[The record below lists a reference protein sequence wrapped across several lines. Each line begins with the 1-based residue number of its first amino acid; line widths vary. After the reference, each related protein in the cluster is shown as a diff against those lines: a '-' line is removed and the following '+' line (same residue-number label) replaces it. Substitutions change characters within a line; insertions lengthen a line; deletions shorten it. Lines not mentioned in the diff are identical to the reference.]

1 MIKKIIILYI
11 LCEIFQ
17 NRRNKNLIFVLLHK
31 LICCELIVNFM
42 KLLINY
48 QFLRN

>member
-31 LICCELIVNFM
+31 LICCVVNFM